1 MNSQDSPQPGYC
13 AAAINHFGN
22 QHSVLGAGGHTG
34 PQPCPALPCPA
45 LPAKY
50 AQKWECEWQYVA
62 EYSWELCNLNVNDD
76 GAAL

>member
-1 MNSQDSPQPGYC
+1 MLLQSIILE
-13 AAAINHFGN
+13 INILCWEL
-22 QHSVLGAGGHTG
+22 VVTLG
-34 PQPCPALPCPA
+34 LSPA

-50 AQKWECEWQYVA
+50 TQIWECEWQYVA

>member
-1 MNSQDSPQPGYC
+1 MLLQSIILE
-13 AAAINHFGN
+13 INILCWEL
-22 QHSVLGAGGHTG
+22 VVTLG
-34 PQPCPALPCPA
+34 PSPA

>member
-22 QHSVLGAGGHTG
+22 QHSVLGAGGHTDW
-34 PQPCPALPCPA
+34 ASA
-45 LPAKY
+45 LPAEY